1 MISILKLCMGLA
13 CALALSACG
22 ASIPASRAAMPD
34 DTMLGMI
41 QPDYRVESFTVSVP
55 KSLTV
60 NERNSYY
67 PRGDI
72 VWRGD
77 TYGDRHAQVEAI
89 FDQALRNAAS
99 SVDGARPVRVDVQ
112 VMRFHALSEKAR
124 YSVGGIHDITFRLRL
139 ADPVTGAIIAPSK
152 VVDAD
157 LDALSGQGA
166 NVAEARGDTQKN
178 RIIAHLTLVFQ
189 EELSVPGGHQNAKLG
204 LLQQI
209 NDL

>member
-1 MISILKLCMGLA
+1 MTSLLKLCIGLA
-13 CALALSACG
+13 FALTLSACG
-22 ASIPASRAAMPD
+22 ASNTASRAAMPD
-34 DTMLGMI
+34 DTMFGMF
-41 QPDYRVESFTVSVP
+41 QPDYRVESYTVSVP
-55 KSLTV
+55 NSLTV

-77 TYGDRHAQVEAI
+77 TFGDRRAQVKAI
-89 FDQALRNAAS
+89 FDQALRNAAPR
-99 SVDGARPVRVDVQ
+99 VDGTRPVRVDVQ

-124 YSVGGIHDITFRLRL
+124 YTVGGVHDITFRIRL
-139 ADPVTGAIIAPSK
+139 VDAATGAIVAQSK

-157 LDALSGQGA
+157 LDGLSGQAA

-178 RIIAHLTLVFQ
+178 RITTHLTRVFI
-189 EELSVPGGHQNAKLG
+189 EELTVPGGHRNAKLG
-204 LLQQI
+204 LLQQL